1 MRYPT
6 FIRCCSVESATV
18 LVVLCL
24 FLMYLGGGF
33 VGIRNRIV
41 DLHQYHHL
49 SVNNDLFIISS
60 FEIMLY
66 EEN

>member
-33 VGIRNRIV
+33 VGICNQIV
-41 DLHQYHHL
+41 DLREYSHPIG
-49 SVNNDLFIISS
+49 NNGIYLPIS
-60 FEIMLY
+60 FERLFY
-66 EEN
+66 EEI